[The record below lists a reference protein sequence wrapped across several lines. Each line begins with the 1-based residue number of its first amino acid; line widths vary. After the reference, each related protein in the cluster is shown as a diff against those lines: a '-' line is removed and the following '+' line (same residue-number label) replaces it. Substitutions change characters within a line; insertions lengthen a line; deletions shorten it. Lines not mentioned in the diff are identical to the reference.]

1 MTAIETAIAVI
12 QTMDALEI
20 PYMLVGSFSSSYY
33 GVARSTKDVDLVVQ
47 LGDRSISEVDHALG
61 PRFKLDRQMS
71 FETITGTTKH
81 VFAVE
86 ETTFQVEV
94 FRLSDD
100 LHDQERFRRRQ
111 RVKFQGHDTWLPTAE
126 DVILTK
132 LVWSSTGNR
141 PKDAD
146 DVRNVIAVQGDAI
159 DWDYVHR
166 WCDEHGTR
174 NLLDEIRASV
184 PPI

>member
-1 MTAIETAIAVI
+1 MTAIETAILVI
-12 QTMDALEI
+12 RALDDLEI

-33 GVARSTKDVDLVVQ
+33 GIARSTKDVDLVVQ
-47 LGDRSISEVDHALG
+47 LDDRSISEVDRALG

-71 FETITGTTKH
+71 FETITGTIKH
-81 VFAVE
+81 VFTVD
-86 ETTFQVEV
+86 ETSFQVEV

-100 LHDQERFRRRQ
+100 PHDQERFRRRQ
-111 RVKFQGHDTWLPTAE
+111 CVEFQDQDTWLPTAE

-146 DVRNVIAVQGDAI
+146 DVRDVIAVQGDAI

-174 NLLDEIRASV
+174 DLLDEIRASI